1 MNCFDKNM
9 PFLSYLHS
17 SMMMSKAP
25 ICTDIQQI
33 SRAFKV
39 NNLVDS
45 EGLKKLFLTL
55 KTHDTKFRTFK

>member
-1 MNCFDKNM
+1 
-9 PFLSYLHS
+9 
-17 SMMMSKAP
+17 MSKAP